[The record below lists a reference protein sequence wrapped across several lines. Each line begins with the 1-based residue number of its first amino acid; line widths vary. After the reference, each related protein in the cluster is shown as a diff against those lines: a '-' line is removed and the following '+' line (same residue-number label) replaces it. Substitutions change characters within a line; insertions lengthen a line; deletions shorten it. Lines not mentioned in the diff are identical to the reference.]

1 MTENIKEALEYAVE
15 LAEDQEKII
24 ETIDGTEYY
33 DAHKHDLRELDPI
46 KYPQAL
52 KLNSL
57 TGLVRYIEEKLDI
70 DDFDKERFIINVE
83 SPTRVSF
90 VSELDEDEKRAVY
103 AVAEAITPEYKFDY
117 FYPIETFNIKL
128 SSAFCKTEA
137 RQTMLQLSSAIKID
151 NGVQLSDDGV
161 SQIATVKSGVAS
173 VNQAKLPNPVPLKP
187 YRTFL
192 EVDQP
197 ESEFIFRLNDQPGA
211 ALYEADG
218 SMWQLTAKEN
228 IASYLAERLESIS
241 NVCILA

>member
-33 DAHKHDLRELDPI
+33 DANKHSLRELDPI

-57 TGLVRYIEEKLDI
+57 TGLVHYIKDKLDI
-70 DDFDKERFIINVE
+70 DDFDNERFILNVE

-90 VSELDEDEKRAVY
+90 ISELDEDEKRAVY
-103 AVAEAITPEYKFDY
+103 AIADAITPEYKFDY
-117 FYPIETFNIKL
+117 YYPVETFNIKL
-128 SSAFCKTEA
+128 ASAFCKTEA

-173 VNQAKLPNPVPLKP
+173 VNQAKLPNPVALKP

-218 SMWQLTAKEN
+218 SMWQLTAKAN
-228 IASYLAERLESIS
+228 IFEYLS
-241 NVCILA
+241 NELKDIKNVFILA